1 MMREL
6 INWIGLFTSTKHGL
20 EMLHKF
26 QIMEMVKNCIDRQG
40 FYDHL
45 LILFLYSFDYSYND
59 ENQIS

>member
-1 MMREL
+1 
-6 INWIGLFTSTKHGL
+6 
-20 EMLHKF
+20 MLHKF